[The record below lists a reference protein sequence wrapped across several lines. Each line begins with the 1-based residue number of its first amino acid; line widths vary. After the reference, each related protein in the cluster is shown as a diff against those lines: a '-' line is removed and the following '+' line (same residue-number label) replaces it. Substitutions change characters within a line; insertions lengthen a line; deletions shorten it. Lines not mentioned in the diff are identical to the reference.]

1 MSERKIEDNG
11 VSYTVF
17 FVSAIN
23 LVNGIS
29 LNGLGDSSMDL
40 GGGHSMMNTSNLI
53 GLSNSVVGASG
64 TPPPGSVNQPN
75 IHPGCIPS
83 TGRMNSGNGGAAGG
97 VFLNNMPQNLTFSA
111 NGANGGQQN
120 FMVQQQQQAQ
130 YGASNMTNGG
140 AMSNSNSLKFNNNNG
155 SLHQQT
161 YMHHN

>member
-1 MSERKIEDNG
+1 MCLILG
-11 VSYTVF
+11 F

-120 FMVQQQQQAQ
+120 FMVQQQQQQAQ

-140 AMSNSNSLKFNNNNG
+140 AMSNSNSLKFNSNNG